1 MSFDSWSGGEDVAR
15 SLDLTDE
22 RSLRWLLDRYGGA
35 RPKVL
40 QAVLSHA
47 FSLGAQTAIIEYRY
61 IDSDWRNEH
70 KAFYTGT
77 FRRYPSVAHRI
88 HFFEAPLPRELATL
102 QRPTIVGQL
111 GYLGYCILRPVPAA
125 PVGRTFLR
133 PIRPWT
139 ATCIATEIVNLFGV
153 ELRVTGIAFIAQDAQ
168 LSRCAQ
174 TTTWVTAYHHHLR
187 FKAPRTLPG
196 DIAAATAASTEYGR
210 PLPSPGLTIGQI
222 ADVARVVGLPP
233 VVYPLRHLPEG
244 EDPERVIC
252 RYLNSGLP
260 VTVATGSHAFVLIGY
275 GRRTEEDGSSTL
287 YFVRHNDEVGPYQ
300 DVDWRIDSYGP
311 WEYAIVPL
319 PEKVYLP
326 GEDAEAI
333 GAKRIRDSLDRS
345 TNPRAREMVAH
356 LEAENSPL
364 TFRST
369 VVLSNEY
376 KARFTQAS
384 GYPDEVSAAFRL
396 MQMSRYVWI
405 VELTDRAAW
414 DSADVEHCV
423 LAEAVIDATDHVRD
437 LHVLGWRIPG
447 EMWAWLPDD
456 DKQEVLEIP
465 DVGPTRSVAHTR

>member
-1 MSFDSWSGGEDVAR
+1 MSFDSWSGGRHVAR
-15 SLDLTDE
+15 SFDLNDE
-22 RSLRWLLDRYGGA
+22 RALRWLLNRYGGA

-40 QAVLSHA
+40 QSVLSHA
-47 FSLGAQTAIIEYRY
+47 FTLGAQTAIVEYRY
-61 IDSDWRNEH
+61 IDLDWRNEH

-88 HFFEAPLPRELATL
+88 HVFAQPLPPELATL
-102 QRPTIVGQL
+102 ERPTAVAQM
-111 GYLGYCILRPVPAA
+111 GYLGYIVLRPVPAA
-125 PVGRTFLR
+125 PVGRTFLK
-133 PIRPWT
+133 PIDSRT
-139 ATCIATEIVNLFGV
+139 TTCVATESVNLFGV
-153 ELRVTGIAFIAQDAQ
+153 PLEVTGIAFIAQDAQ

-196 DIAAATAASTEYGR
+196 DIAAAAAASTEFGR

-244 EDPERVIC
+244 EDLERVIC

-260 VTVATGSHAFVLIGY
+260 VTVATGSHAFVLVGY
-275 GRRTEEDGSSTL
+275 GHRPEADGTPSL
-287 YFVRHNDEVGPYQ
+287 YFVRHDDEIGPYQ
-300 DVDWRIDSYGP
+300 QVDWRLDPYGP

-345 TNPRAREMVAH
+345 THPRAKELVAQ
-356 LEAENSPL
+356 LEVERSPL

-376 KARFTQAS
+376 KARFTEDS
-384 GYPDEVSAAFRL
+384 GYPEVVSAAFRL
-396 MQMSRYVWI
+396 MQMSRYVWV
-405 VELTDRAAW
+405 VELIDRAAW
-414 DSADVEHCV
+414 HAEQLENSV

-447 EMWAWLPDD
+447 EMWAWLPDED
-456 DKQEVLEIP
+456 EQEVVEIP
-465 DVGPTRSVAHTR
+465 DVGPTRSVARTR